1 MSEANLPNKR
11 EKGQEQRRQGE
22 VLYIQ
27 LIVREKFED
36 KV

>member
-22 VLYIQ
+22 VRGL
-27 LIVREKFED
+27 LDSVNRKRE
-36 KV
+36 V